1 MPVTTNLSVTTV
13 RNLEERIKS
22 FLKSLAVRKGI
33 AARED
38 QLVVRDILPKTDL
51 NLANEDWKENLIS
64 ANSWN
69 TVFDFR
75 VPEKK
80 IIAFYGVRNIGT
92 TPLTTAIKFAVG
104 PGGAKTKDIV
114 YIEGLEKNKEREAIF
129 STPILYEDGQYMYV
143 QQYAKAAGTD
153 SLVYLGFVCE
163 PKGELISE

>member
-1 MPVTTNLSVTTV
+1 MPITTNLSVTTV
-13 RNLEERIKS
+13 RSLEERIKS

-33 AARED
+33 AASED

-51 NLANEDWKENLIS
+51 NLANEDWKETLS
-64 ANSWN
+64 TANGWN
-69 TVFDFR
+69 TVYDFR
-75 VPEKK
+75 VPDKK

-92 TPLTTAIKFAVG
+92 NPLTTAIKFAVG

-114 YIEGLEKNKEREAIF
+114 NVEGLVTQKEKEVIF
-129 STPILYEDGQYMYV
+129 STPILYEDGQYMFV